1 MRRTRTDKMKILA
14 STTIALLACL
24 ALWAGT
30 AAAVPGTGT
39 ELEFAGDT
47 AELAAGQ
54 IAVPVECVGEST
66 TFCSGTLTLSW
77 HGKRSVSAFS
87 VEGGHDETVI
97 VPLPNKGVDRRARVA
112 AVATTSQPLGS
123 AVTHKA
129 VLHLG

>member
-1 MRRTRTDKMKILA
+1 MRESRTDKMKILA

-30 AAAVPGTGT
+30 AAAAPATGM

-47 AELAAGQ
+47 AELSADQ

-66 TFCSGTLTLSW
+66 GFCSGTLSLSW

-87 VEGGHDETVI
+87 VQGGYDETVI
-97 VPLPNKGVDRRARVA
+97 VPLPIKGLDGRARIA
-112 AVATTSQPLGS
+112 AVATTSQPLGP
-123 AVTHKA
+123 AVTRKA